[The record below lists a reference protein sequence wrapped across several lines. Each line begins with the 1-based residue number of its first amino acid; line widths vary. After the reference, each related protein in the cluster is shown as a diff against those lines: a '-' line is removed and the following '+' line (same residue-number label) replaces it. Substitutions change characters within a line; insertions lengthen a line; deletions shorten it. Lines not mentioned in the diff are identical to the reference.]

1 MGCGKPCDQVYW
13 RGQIRIRRPPFQ
25 TLFIPN
31 STFLETLIIILELD
45 EPLLLHSRFLATT
58 SSSGL
63 PEHLSYYVVLR
74 SRFLASSGLPEH
86 LAGFLPEGDS
96 RLKAASVP
104 TRKGTT
110 T

>member
-45 EPLLLHSRFLATT
+45 EPLLLHS
-58 SSSGL
+58 S
-63 PEHLSYYVVLR
+63 

>member
-45 EPLLLHSRFLATT
+45 EPLLL
-58 SSSGL
+58 
-63 PEHLSYYVVLR
+63 R

-96 RLKAASVP
+96 RLKASVP